1 MTRHKLILTAILT
14 AVLVSADRSYGQ
26 TDQPQPLQ
34 TSPGSGDQYY
44 PPIPSDQQIQM
55 MRKDV
60 RSRKKQIIAVN
71 MDLTDAQAEKFWP
84 IYDQYT
90 ADLAKVYDTRFAL
103 IKEYLETYS
112 TATDQQAESYAKRW
126 AATDESILQLRLK
139 YFPVFRRV
147 LSGKS
152 TALFFQMDRR
162 LGLMIDLQLTG
173 DVPIL
178 EP

>member
-103 IKEYLETYS
+103 IKEYL
-112 TATDQQAESYAKRW
+112 
-126 AATDESILQLRLK
+126 K